1 MGSRVLAEHDPND
14 HSQTI
19 DIGPMIIVF
28 RVGLLGGAK
37 YSGAHAA

>member
-28 RVGLLGGAK
+28 RVGLLGGTK